1 MERFCSAIVET
12 PMRTF
17 DVQGIEIRASRP
29 AVFDFVCDP
38 HNLPKWA
45 RAFQQANDKHASL
58 KTPAGTVK
66 IDLRTV
72 SHEDAGTIDWELGFP
87 DGSIGVAQSRVTET
101 ARGTCIYSFVLHAPP
116 VPLEHLEGALDA
128 QRTTLREELAELK
141 RLLEGQ

>member
-1 MERFCSAIVET
+1 
-12 PMRTF
+12 MRTF

-58 KTPAGTVK
+58 KTPAGT
-66 IDLRTV
+66 
-72 SHEDAGTIDWELGFP
+72 IDWELRFP